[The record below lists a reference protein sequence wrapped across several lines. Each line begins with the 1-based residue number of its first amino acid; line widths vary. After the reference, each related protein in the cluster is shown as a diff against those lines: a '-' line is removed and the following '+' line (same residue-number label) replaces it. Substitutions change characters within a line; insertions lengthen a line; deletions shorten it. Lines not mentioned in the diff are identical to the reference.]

1 MKERNKYIFR
11 ILLFASVG
19 ILLAQTVLLVVLGDD
34 ISTRIVLPLV
44 FILGDVGTCCLLV
57 YFTLNP
63 QYNRNYTL
71 HRRDGRWRWERIT
84 YGPDPEG
91 LRYIVAGVGAL
102 MTALLFAVISASVLW
117 PEVVT
122 EKVMPIPVVALLL
135 TFCIIY
141 YIIENKLRKQL

>member
-1 MKERNKYIFR
+1 MIERNKSIFR
-11 ILLFASVG
+11 ILLFASAG
-19 ILLAQTVLLVVLGDD
+19 ILLAQTVLLVVLGED

-44 FILGDVGTCCLLV
+44 FILGDVGTGGLIV

-91 LRYIVAGVGAL
+91 LRYIAAGVGAL
-102 MTALLFAVISASVLW
+102 MTALLFAVICASVLW
-117 PEVVT
+117 AGVVT
-122 EKVMPIPVVALLL
+122 EKVMAILVVALLL
-135 TFCIIY
+135 GFCSVY
-141 YIIENKLRKQL
+141 YMIENKLRKQL

>member
-1 MKERNKYIFR
+1 MIERNKSIFR
-11 ILLFASVG
+11 ILLFASAG
-19 ILLAQTVLLVVLGDD
+19 ILLAQTVLLVVLGED

-44 FILGDVGTCCLLV
+44 FILGDVGTGGLIV

-91 LRYIVAGVGAL
+91 LRYIAAGVGAL
-102 MTALLFAVISASVLW
+102 MTALLFAVICASVLW
-117 PEVVT
+117 AGVVT
-122 EKVMPIPVVALLL
+122 EKVMAILVVALLL
-135 TFCIIY
+135 GFCSVY
-141 YIIENKLRKQL
+141 YMIENKLRKQ